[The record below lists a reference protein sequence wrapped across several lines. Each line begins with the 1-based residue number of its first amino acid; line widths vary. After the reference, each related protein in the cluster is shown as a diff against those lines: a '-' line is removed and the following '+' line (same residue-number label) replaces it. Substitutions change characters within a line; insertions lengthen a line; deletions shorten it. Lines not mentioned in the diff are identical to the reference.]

1 MQAEALSIKNQ
12 IIGANLRLVVS
23 IAKKHVGPMNNLFEL
38 ISDGNMSLIRAV
50 EKFDASRGFK
60 FSTYAS
66 WAIMKNFSRTI
77 PEERYRRDRFITGH
91 EEIFQ
96 AAPDDRG
103 DVHQQESDQRRT
115 EETVR
120 GMLDRLNDRERR
132 ILIARYGIGGAGPQ
146 TLEQI
151 GRELRVTKER
161 VRQLESRARDK
172 LREIARQQE
181 LDPVFE

>member
-1 MQAEALSIKNQ
+1 
-12 IIGANLRLVVS
+12 
-23 IAKKHVGPMNNLFEL
+23 MNNLFEL

-66 WAIMKNFSRTI
+66 WAIMKNFSRSI
-77 PEERYRRDRFITGH
+77 PEERYHRDRFVTGH
-91 EEIFQ
+91 DTIFE

-103 DVHQQESDQRRT
+103 DVHEQESEQRRNQ
-115 EETVR
+115 EIVR

-132 ILIARYGIGGAGPQ
+132 ILIGRYGIGGTGPQ

-151 GRELRVTKER
+151 GRELHVTKER

-172 LREIARQQE
+172 LREIARQE
-181 LDPVFE
+181 GLEPVFE